1 MLSCV
6 LLGEAGP
13 AHRSS
18 PVVPT
23 ILRGVLF
30 VPAALLALVTAA
42 NVGYFGANIVLVLL
56 MAALIPAALVCWVA
70 ASGGKA
76 GDRWT
81 VGYVVAWL
89 VVMLVLPGILDL
101 FGVLV

>member
-6 LLGEAGP
+6 LVGEAGP

-23 ILRGVLF
+23 ILRGFLF
-30 VPAALLALVTAA
+30 APAALLALVTAA
-42 NVGYFGANIVLVLL
+42 NVGYFGGNLVLVIL
-56 MAALIPAALVCWVA
+56 MVALIPAALVCWVL
-70 ASGGKA
+70 ASEGDA

-81 VGYVVAWL
+81 VGYVVAWG
-89 VVMLVLPGILDL
+89 VVMFVLPGILDL
-101 FGVLV
+101 FGVQV

>member
-1 MLSCV
+1 ML
-6 LLGEAGP
+6 
-13 AHRSS
+13 
-18 PVVPT
+18 PT

-30 VPAALLALVTAA
+30 VPAALLALLTAA
-42 NVGYFGANIVLVLL
+42 NVGYFGGNLVLVLL
-56 MAALIPAALVCWVA
+56 MVGLVPAAIVSWVL
-70 ASGGKA
+70 ASGSKA

-81 VGYVVAWL
+81 LGYVVAWF